1 MWLQT
6 IEVLGKQFG
15 EQLWYW
21 LGTLLFPRHQG
32 ELLLPSES
40 LHLWT
45 PGESL
50 LLAGLAFIWQA
61 PPGHRT
67 NGSRDAGNH
76 FQPRT
81 AAKELSGRMWEA
93 QRVMVNA
100 AVTAASL
107 GMPFLKDSMGTSRG
121 MTSPAQAGLRGPLHT
136 GLTILPILSPMS
148 SLVKGHPGLRG
159 CQGMSV
165 LSEVSKETFFMGKRH
180 LVMDLIVFQ
189 LIGLPKD

>member
-1 MWLQT
+1 
-6 IEVLGKQFG
+6 
-15 EQLWYW
+15 
-21 LGTLLFPRHQG
+21 
-32 ELLLPSES
+32 
-40 LHLWT
+40 
-45 PGESL
+45 
-50 LLAGLAFIWQA
+50 
-61 PPGHRT
+61 
-67 NGSRDAGNH
+67 
-76 FQPRT
+76 
-81 AAKELSGRMWEA
+81 MWEA
-93 QRVMVNA
+93 QRVVVNA

-136 GLTILPILSPMS
+136 GLTILPILSPKL